1 MASAAGAPRGHARRV
16 GAVVALGAL
25 LSATPAWAEPTS
37 TTALD
42 LRALARLALDHNKKI
57 KIDVARIQ
65 QAEALLGYATAQA
78 YPVVGARLLFGGPVS
93 EAKTTIR
100 NDVSSVTAA
109 SLENDTDFGDLGVT
123 LRLQGTGYVPVF
135 TFGKLSKATDAAR
148 SLVHASEAAVGIT
161 EGEVVVNVHRAF
173 WGYQLADRFV
183 RSLTEGDEILGKVIE
198 KVNELLEADSGQ
210 VTENDR
216 LRLLH
221 AQATLR
227 VRMAEAKDGRE
238 LALTAL
244 KLLIGRDMALPLAV
258 VPADI
263 EALPEAPPT
272 LARALDDALHHRP
285 ELHALA
291 RVVDAHQSF
300 LGFRQ
305 RALLPD
311 IFVAGFLEMAV
322 TSNATDQT
330 NPFIYDRFNYFDAGI
345 AVGMQF
351 QLDVFHK
358 LAEIDQASADL
369 AVRLAESAAA
379 TEAIELEVRK
389 LHRDVSGGFEKLDPA
404 EKAFRAARAWLT
416 AAVLAYDLG
425 TGDAGELIDAFLARA
440 TSEGDLRRTQYELHL
455 GRADL
460 ARASGTLLT
469 ELRGP

>member
-1 MASAAGAPRGHARRV
+1 MASAAGSPRGRV
-16 GAVVALGAL
+16 RLLLLLGAL
-25 LSATPAWAEPTS
+25 LSGTSTAWAAPTT

-42 LRALARLALDHNKKI
+42 LQALARLALDNNKKI

-65 QAEALLGYATAQA
+65 QAEALLSFATAQA

-93 EAKTTIR
+93 EAKTSIR

-109 SLENDTDFGDLGVT
+109 SLENDTDFGALGVT

-135 TFGKLSKATDAAR
+135 TFGKLSKATDAAK
-148 SLVHASEAAVGIT
+148 SLVFASQAAVGIT
-161 EGEVVVNVHRAF
+161 EGEVVVNVHRAY

-183 RSLTEGDEILGKVIE
+183 RSLTEGEEILAKVIE

-216 LRLLH
+216 LRLVH

-244 KLLIGRDMALPLAV
+244 KLLIGRDMALPISVA
-258 VPADI
+258 PADI
-263 EALPEAPPT
+263 EVLPEAPPT

-285 ELHALA
+285 ELRALA

-300 LGFRQ
+300 LGYRQ

-358 LAEIDQASADL
+358 LAEIEQASADL
-369 AVRLAESAAA
+369 AVRSAESAAA

-416 AAVLAYDLG
+416 ASVLAYDLG
-425 TGDAGELIDAFLARA
+425 TGNAGELIDAFLARA

-460 ARASGTLLT
+460 ARASGTLLSD
-469 ELRGP
+469 LRGP